1 LTSEDVI
8 SEALIRINQAVSKFM
23 PFVALETFESEVI
36 RNDDES
42 SALAKIRVGYSVPAV
57 GATNQQV
64 EVAIVVTS

>member
-1 LTSEDVI
+1 
-8 SEALIRINQAVSKFM
+8 M